1 MACAAGLERTLVLR
15 SDMVKVFCDG
25 VELQQAE
32 VSAGE
37 LAVPWL
43 LELEYVDDP
52 FSRRPGRMQ
61 VNYQGWRAYLTQNA
75 VGSHEPM
82 FLLVKAAGRSP
93 TCLDVRVANF
103 SATGQCSIR
112 SIVLPPA
119 PSR

>member
-1 MACAAGLERTLVLR
+1 MLR

-52 FSRRPGRMQ
+52 SSRRPGRMR
-61 VNYQGWRAYLTQNA
+61 VNYQEWRTYLIQNK
-75 VGSHEPM
+75 VGYQDPM

-93 TCLDVRVANF
+93 TWLDVRVANF

-112 SIVLPPA
+112 SFVLPPA

>member
-1 MACAAGLERTLVLR
+1 
-15 SDMVKVFCDG
+15 MVKVSCDG

-52 FSRRPGRMQ
+52 SSRRPGRMR
-61 VNYQGWRAYLTQNA
+61 VNYQEWHAYLTQNK
-75 VGSHEPM
+75 VGYQEPM
-82 FLLVKAAGRSP
+82 WLLIKAAGRSP
-93 TCLDVRVANF
+93 TWIEVRVTNF
-103 SATGQCSIR
+103 RSTGQFTTQ

>member
-1 MACAAGLERTLVLR
+1 MLR
-15 SDMVKVFCDG
+15 LGMVKVFCDG

-93 TCLDVRVANF
+93 TWIEVRVTNF
-103 SATGQCSIR
+103 PSTGQFTTQ